1 MTDAPAPRSAFA
13 DRAHQEADLGEL
25 GRLLA
30 QTHGAGDIGRG
41 CTSHL
46 SLDEVL
52 LLHAVGLE
60 PASVVTSTSAVT
72 VPPGVWTWNT
82 GQVQEADYAFAEAFG
97 VTRDQLRVQAKQ
109 VGALGVV
116 TVDIELRLD
125 PHRFVITML
134 GTAVRAATDEHG
146 NAHFPVRYPTP
157 FLCDLSARDFVVL
170 SRSGWYPIDLVAGAS
185 FVHAPRRGLG
195 AAIGQATQNVEL
207 TPMTET
213 LYAARELAMGRLQQ
227 EIGRVRGTGL
237 LDVRVVD
244 RPMGFAHHVIRFTA
258 VGTAVKLLAEAHV
271 HPELEM
277 VVPVDDRV
285 VAFDAR
291 NLD

>member
-1 MTDAPAPRSAFA
+1 MTEAASPFA
-13 DRAHQEADLGEL
+13 DRSRQEADLAEL

-30 QTHGAGDIGRG
+30 ESHGAADIGRG

-60 PASVVTSTSAVT
+60 PAAVVTASSCTS
-72 VPPGVWTWNT
+72 VPVGVWTWNT

-97 VTRDQLRVQAKQ
+97 VTRDQLRAQAQQ
-109 VGALGVV
+109 VGATGVV
-116 TVDIELRLD
+116 AVDIEVHLQA
-125 PHRFVITML
+125 HRFLVVML
-134 GTAVRAATDEHG
+134 GTAVRPATDERG
-146 NAHFPVRYPTP
+146 ASHFPVRYPTP

-170 SRSGWYPIDLVAGAS
+170 SRAGWYPIDLVAGAS
-185 FVHAPRRGLG
+185 FVHAPRRGMG
-195 AAIGQATQNVEL
+195 AAIGQAGQNVEL
-207 TPMTET
+207 ANFTQT

-227 EIGRVRGTGL
+227 DIIRVQGTGL

-244 RPMGFAHHVIRFTA
+244 RPMDFAHHVIRFTA
-258 VGTAVKLLAEAHV
+258 IGTAVKLLAEGHT
-271 HPELEM
+271 HPDLEM

-285 VAFDAR
+285 AAFDAR
-291 NLD
+291 NLG

>member
-1 MTDAPAPRSAFA
+1 MTEAATPGSAFA
-13 DRAHQEADLGEL
+13 DRSHREADLGEL

-30 QTHGAGDIGRG
+30 QSHGAADIGRG
-41 CTSHL
+41 CTTHL

-52 LLHAVGLE
+52 LLHAIGLE
-60 PASVVTSTSAVT
+60 PAAVVTSTSCVT

-82 GQVQEADYAFAEAFG
+82 GQVQEADYAFAEAWG
-97 VTRDQLRVQAKQ
+97 VTRDQLRVQAQQ

-116 TVDIELRLD
+116 AVDIELHLD
-125 PHRFVITML
+125 PHRFLVTML
-134 GTAVRAATDEHG
+134 GTAVRSATDEHG

-157 FLCDLSARDFVVL
+157 FLCDLSARDFAVL

-195 AAIGQATQNVEL
+195 AAIGHTTQNVEL
-207 TPMTET
+207 TNMTET

-227 EIGRVRGTGL
+227 EIARVQGTGL
-237 LDVRVVD
+237 LDARVVD
-244 RPMGFAHHVIRFTA
+244 RPMQFAHHVVRFTA

-271 HPELEM
+271 HPELEL